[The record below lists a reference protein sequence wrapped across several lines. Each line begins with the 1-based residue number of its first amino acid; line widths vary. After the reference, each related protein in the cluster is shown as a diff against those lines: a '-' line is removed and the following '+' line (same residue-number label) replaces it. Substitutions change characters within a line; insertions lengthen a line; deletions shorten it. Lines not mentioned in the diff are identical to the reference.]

1 MRLELLEIQI
11 LLMVIYQNL
20 WADCLVQKHV
30 ALICLILIGVTINA
44 NSNSRNKGCVTEVP
58 SHERIVN
65 LWFPTPGQLVSS
77 SFPPNMSIGKEYSIV
92 ADSTISSSP
101 QLAPDASTLVKRP
114 LRTYGRRREEPPAE
128 DAGISVTF
136 LGHIHGN
143 ADSVHCTAPPGLSEE
158 VPPSSPRTN
167 HPGRCDTNDD
177 EAPESTKFNYT
188 WRTELK
194 RLDDDH
200 PEENDPRTTSLFG
213 QPNLLHVATG
223 TSTDSSLRTEPRVLQ
238 SPPSASD
245 DVLYGLSLDSPP
257 QIVSAKPSFV
267 LSPPAVS
274 RTRNSRVIQ
283 DSDSEPEALKGSSS
297 TTPSSSS
304 QLQNLISPKSPS
316 LSTPPTSE
324 DDMPANILTK
334 PRSTGRRKPL
344 TASRGSVPPLE
355 FSESPSSEVRRPSGT
370 KPKSRKLKVCQ
381 KYSRHGTR

>member
-1 MRLELLEIQI
+1 MWENINYISRHAERSKLE
-11 LLMVIYQNL
+11 IYQNL
-20 WADCLVQKHV
+20 WADCLQKHV
-30 ALICLILIGVTINA
+30 ALICLILIGVTVNA
-44 NSNSRNKGCVTEVP
+44 NSNIRNEGCVTEVP

-77 SFPPNMSIGKEYSIV
+77 SFLLNMSIGKEYSIV
-92 ADSTISSSP
+92 ADSTVSSSP
-101 QLAPDASTLVKRP
+101 QLAPDASALIKRP

-128 DAGISVTF
+128 DAGISITF
-136 LGHIHGN
+136 PGHIHGN

-158 VPPSSPRTN
+158 VPPSSPRMN
-167 HPGRCDTNDD
+167 HPGQCDTNDD

-194 RLDDDH
+194 RLDEDEDDH

-213 QPNLLHVATG
+213 QPNLLHVAAG

-238 SPPSASD
+238 PPSSASD
-245 DVLYGLSLDSPP
+245 DVLCGLSLDSP
-257 QIVSAKPSFV
+257 QIISAKPSFV
-267 LSPPAVS
+267 LSLPAVGH
-274 RTRNSRVIQ
+274 TRSSRVIQ

-344 TASRGSVPPLE
+344 TASRGSIPPLE
-355 FSESPSSEVRRPSGT
+355 FSESPSSEVRRPNGT
-370 KPKSRKLKVCQ
+370 KSKSRKLKVCQ
-381 KYSRHGTR
+381 KYS